1 MQDKRKKKLLLMH
14 AKEEYAQK
22 EVLATEVKELQ
33 SRVSGELNKEGKYL
47 MKILLYVHRAF
58 ETRLTTASKE
68 KELAAKEKMEKE
80 SLARKAIAHEES
92 QMEKLLQQFL
102 VDRGHVV
109 DTLDG
114 NISKKCQDINLLK
127 ESLHQAVLL
136 SGLLSYIQTPII
148 ATEAADCS
156 TDDHVIAA
164 TQKPIN
170 SGKSVTFD
178 VSPEHGLFSFQKPIE
193 SGKSVSLDVNPENL
207 QKNGKL
213 VTSVVPPEQ
222 KQLTNK
228 IQKDENGPRHNHEFE
243 LAICCRPK
251 YVWDTL
257 MLMVLNTFL
266 VGSDPLCS
274 VLKKEASSWFN
285 LRVLHFMRK
294 ALLLTTVRRSK
305 RMWLFMLPDS
315 TV

>member
-1 MQDKRKKKLLLMH
+1 
-14 AKEEYAQK
+14 
-22 EVLATEVKELQ
+22 
-33 SRVSGELNKEGKYL
+33 
-47 MKILLYVHRAF
+47 
-58 ETRLTTASKE
+58 
-68 KELAAKEKMEKE
+68 MEKE

-102 VDRGHVV
+102 VDCGHVV

-136 SGLLSYIQTPII
+136 SGLLSSIQTSPII

-213 VTSVVPPEQ
+213 VTSVVPPEH

-228 IQKDENGPRHNHEFE
+228 IQKDENGPRHNHVKSFG
-243 LAICCRPK
+243 LAI
-251 YVWDTL
+251 
-257 MLMVLNTFL
+257 
-266 VGSDPLCS
+266 GSSINPWPF
-274 VLKKEASSWFN
+274 V
-285 LRVLHFMRK
+285 
-294 ALLLTTVRRSK
+294 
-305 RMWLFMLPDS
+305 
-315 TV
+315 